1 VWEWW
6 ARAGGCSCACFVG
19 LAGREEVVVV
29 AEEKH
34 QTFRGTKQTIG
45 LHDSNDAMGV
55 ET

>member
-1 VWEWW
+1 MGTSNFMISALHAPCFLVNLP
-6 ARAGGCSCACFVG
+6 AGQGN
-19 LAGREEVVVV
+19 
-29 AEEKH
+29 AEENH